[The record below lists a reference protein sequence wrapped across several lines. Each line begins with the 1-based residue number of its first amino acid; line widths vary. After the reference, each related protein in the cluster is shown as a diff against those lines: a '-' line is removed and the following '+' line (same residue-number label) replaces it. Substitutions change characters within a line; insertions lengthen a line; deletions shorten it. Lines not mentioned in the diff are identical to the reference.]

1 MFFMREWLLKR
12 VYDKAKNRNQSLVV
26 YAQQLTQFHEDV
38 SRFAILV
45 NRLVNNRRRE
55 VAAGDS
61 GEPVNKLAVK
71 CDLEIGDRLF

>member
-61 GEPVNKLAVK
+61 AF
-71 CDLEIGDRLF
+71 IGFDAAKQKQVDVTTY